1 MAGQH
6 MTAECE
12 AERRITQTLYVME
25 NDWAAGTFDYAKI
38 KQLLTGRNTVPCEG
52 TGKVSLDHG

>member
-1 MAGQH
+1 